1 MKQAQPPRGSKPG
14 NKKKA
19 LSAPQKQKLIIIIA
33 VLAGLAALAAVF
45 QWTNLAGVVSW
56 VFVSPADVLEGS
68 LPISGGLDEVT
79 SIPAGEVR
87 YRLNQNVT
95 FEDAYST
102 GDIMLENPAAGTYD
116 LRFEIYLVEPH
127 KLLYRSELL
136 KPGQYVLNDKL
147 NKGFLKA
154 GEYSCVFAVK
164 AFDADGKTVGEYG
177 GYLTLT
183 VKN

>member
-1 MKQAQPPRGSKPG
+1 MKQAQPRRGNKPG
-14 NKKKA
+14 EKKKA
-19 LSAPQKQKLIIIIA
+19 LCARQKRPLFLIIA
-33 VLAGLAALAAVF
+33 VAAGLVAVAAVF
-45 QWTNLAGVVSW
+45 KWTDLAGVISW
-56 VFVSPADVLEGS
+56 VFVSPAEVLEGS
-68 LPISGGLDEVT
+68 LPISDGLDDVT

-95 FEDAYST
+95 FENAYSA
-102 GDIMLENPAAGTYD
+102 GDIMLENPAAGSYD

-127 KLLYRSELL
+127 KLLYRSRLL

-154 GEYSCVFAVK
+154 GEYSCVYAVK
-164 AFDADGKTVGEYG
+164 AFDDKGNTVGEYG

>member
-1 MKQAQPPRGSKPG
+1 MKQAQPPRGSKAG
-14 NKKKA
+14 KKSKTFTA
-19 LSAPQKQKLIIIIA
+19 LQKRKLLILIAAVAGIA
-33 VLAGLAALAAVF
+33 VIAAVF
-45 QWTNLAGVVSW
+45 KWTNLAGVISW
-56 VFVSPADVLEGS
+56 VFVSSADVREGS
-68 LPISGGLDEVT
+68 LPISDGLDEVT

-87 YRLNQNVT
+87 YRINQNVT
-95 FEDAYST
+95 FENAYSA

-136 KPGQYVLNDKL
+136 QPGQYVLNDKL

-154 GEYSCVFAVK
+154 GEYNCAFAVK
-164 AFDADGKTVGEYG
+164 AFDADGSTVGEYG

>member
-1 MKQAQPPRGSKPG
+1 MKQVQPRRGSKPG
-14 NKKKA
+14 EKKKA
-19 LSAPQKQKLIIIIA
+19 LSARQKKKWIILIA
-33 VLAGLAALAAVF
+33 VVAGLAAVAAVF
-45 QWTNLAGVVSW
+45 QWTDLAGVISW

-68 LPISGGLDEVT
+68 LPISDGLDDVT

-95 FEDAYST
+95 FEDSYSA

-147 NKGFLKA
+147 NKGFLKT
-154 GEYSCVFAVK
+154 GEYECVYAVK
-164 AFDADGKTVGEYG
+164 AFDSEGRTVFEDG
-177 GYLTLT
+177 GYLTIT